1 MAVSAIF
8 VVAAIAYDQL
18 VVDYGNDASYL
29 LGKAAPAVLL
39 VLTLATFLA
48 LGDFFVWLRRAGR
61 GTARFWWAT
70 AGVVAAFLIGLFAA
84 RGWSLVWLVEGDIEV
99 TLDGDE
105 FLPVVVGLW
114 SACFAA
120 LVIRLN
126 AKPLAVDQSAAG
138 HEALMG

>member
-1 MAVSAIF
+1 MAASAII

-29 LGKAAPAVLL
+29 LGKAAPAVVL

-48 LGDFFVWLRRAGR
+48 LGDFFVWLRRAER
-61 GTARFWWAT
+61 GTARLWWAT
-70 AGVVAAFLIGLFAA
+70 AGVVAAFLIGWFAA
-84 RGWSLVWLVEGDIEV
+84 KGWSLVWLVERDIEV

-114 SACFAA
+114 SACLAA
-120 LVIRLN
+120 LVIRFN

-138 HEALMG
+138 HEALTR